1 VVLVIGLTGVFVLT
15 VNTVVADVSTG
26 GGLEAAASNYG
37 TLGAVYGASFMVGP
51 VLGGLLEDRLYAT
64 ASFHAAATMVATSV
78 VWTYFGV
85 PETLSGPLD
94 LNGIARRR
102 GQADPEYQPRRLAQA
117 ILSVHL
123 NPIPRIRG
131 VFSNEALRWLAA
143 AIALNSL
150 AQGSLNS
157 IFFLYLHTRVGWGSA
172 VSDVEQ
178 RLNRYI
184 SASVEKAPPH
194 NEDHPTSLRYCL
206 APPISVRQLK

>member
-1 VVLVIGLTGVFVLT
+1 M
-15 VNTVVADVSTG
+15 G

-64 ASFHAAATMVATSV
+64 ASFHVAAALVATSV

-85 PETLSGPLD
+85 PETLNQPLD
-94 LNGIARRR
+94 LNEITRRR
-102 GQADPEYQPRRLAQA
+102 EQADNGHGPRRLAQA
-117 ILSVHL
+117 VMSVHL

-143 AIALNSL
+143 AIALSSL

-172 VSDVEQ
+172 VSDATQ
-178 RLNRYI
+178 ILILILNR
-184 SASVEKAPPH
+184 SRWASGGGCTPP
-194 NEDHPTSLRYCL
+194 R
-206 APPISVRQLK
+206 